1 MNLILQDRIK
11 KLEETEFETTST
23 EMVAGKAKEK
33 LEKQDQKIAA
43 LTEER
48 RKFRREITK
57 LKEDRDELRKKY
69 SELQEKLQQ

>member
-33 LEKQDQKIAA
+33 LEK
-43 LTEER
+43 
-48 RKFRREITK
+48 
-57 LKEDRDELRKKY
+57 
-69 SELQEKLQQ
+69 